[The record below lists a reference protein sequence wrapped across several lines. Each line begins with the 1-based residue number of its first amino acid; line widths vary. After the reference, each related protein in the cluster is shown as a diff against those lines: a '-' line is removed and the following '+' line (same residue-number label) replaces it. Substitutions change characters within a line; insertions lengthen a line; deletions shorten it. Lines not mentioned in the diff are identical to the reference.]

1 MKLFSLGNNISVMLM
16 CCLFLFS
23 SVSQAEEPKFT
34 NAGAKFKP
42 MAAAEEAALEKSKLG
57 IPPKLSSDA
66 LAKISKGKVILREV
80 KGQGEARSCQAIAVV
95 KAPPAKVMAFLRDYP
110 SYVKYMPH
118 LKDIKVSWNGN
129 MATNSYQLKIALTN
143 VAYKLNI
150 LHYGNSALEWEYISG
165 DIRDT
170 NGYYHLHPF
179 NDGQWTLVDYN
190 VYTDPGM
197 PIPQFIINLLT
208 RNSMPDVIEAIRKAV
223 ADRFGLK

>member
-1 MKLFSLGNNISVMLM
+1 MKYFLLQNSITILTTCSLFFCAAALW
-16 CCLFLFS
+16 
-23 SVSQAEEPKFT
+23 ADEPKFT
-34 NAGAKFKP
+34 NNAAKFKP
-42 MAAAEEAALEKSKLG
+42 VTPAEESALEKSKLG
-57 IPPKLSSDA
+57 TPPKLSSDEM
-66 LAKISKGKVILREV
+66 AKIVDGKVILREV

-95 KAPPAKVMAFLRDYP
+95 KAPPAKVMASLRDYP
-110 SYVKYMPH
+110 SYVRYMPH

-129 MATNSYQLKIALTN
+129 MAVNTYKLKIALSN
-143 VAYKLNI
+143 VAYTLNL
-150 LHYGNSALEWEYISG
+150 LHYGSSVIEWEYVSG